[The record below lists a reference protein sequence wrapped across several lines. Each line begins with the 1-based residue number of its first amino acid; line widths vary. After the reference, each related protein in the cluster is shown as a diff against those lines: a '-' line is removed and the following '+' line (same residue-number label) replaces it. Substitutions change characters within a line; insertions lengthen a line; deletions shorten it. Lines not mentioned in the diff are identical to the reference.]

1 MAAHLLLCDGA
12 VPAELVLPADVET
25 WSHADFAATVRGPGI
40 RRHLLR
46 YASVTL
52 VLPHLGLRSR
62 PLLVMVVLRLLSH
75 GRVLM
80 VDAQQRQL
88 QVGPVAL
95 LRRAL
100 TTLGEALR
108 LPGVLASVSRELAE
122 LRSRAPDRRAS
133 APQAGAACLYLK
145 TDLWFS
151 TQVGGS
157 VTHMAGVVNNLEQTT
172 GVVPWVFATAANPIV
187 DPAINIRALLPASR
201 FWDFRE
207 VPALL
212 FSRSASVEVCA
223 LLGSERPSFIYQRY
237 SLNNYAGAKLALA
250 LNVPLVTEYNGSEVW
265 ISQHWGTPVVRLA
278 LSEQVEQLNL
288 EAADLIVVVSDVL
301 RQELLGRGVP
311 AERILVN
318 ANGVDASAFHPDID
332 ATDLRRHLGLQ
343 GKTVIGFIGTFG
355 PWHGTEELVEAFAL
369 LLESQPQR
377 RDELR
382 LLLVGQGA
390 RHAAALAL
398 ATRLGVLQQCLFV
411 GQVPQKQAPDYL
423 ACCDVLAAP
432 HVPNPDGTPFF
443 GSPTKLFEYM
453 AMGRPIVASA
463 LGQIQQ
469 VLRHGDSAWLVG
481 PGQPAALAE
490 GLAQVLEQPQ
500 LGRSLGKRARQDVLD
515 QHTWYHH
522 TQRIVA
528 ALEGVC
534 P

>member
-1 MAAHLLLCDGA
+1 MAVHLLICDG
-12 VPAELVLPADVET
+12 PAPAGLALPVDVQT
-25 WSHADFAATVRGPGI
+25 WSHADFAGTVRGPAM

-52 VLPHLGLRSR
+52 VLPHLGLRPR
-62 PLLVMVVLRLLSH
+62 PLLVMTVLRLLSH
-75 GRVLM
+75 GRATL
-80 VDAQQRQL
+80 VDAQQRQ
-88 QVGPVAL
+88 QRIGVGAL
-95 LRRAL
+95 LRQAL
-100 TTLGEALR
+100 TTVGEALR
-108 LPGVLASVSRELAE
+108 LPGLLNAINAE
-122 LRSRAPDRRAS
+122 LTQLLDRARQRNTPAL
-133 APQAGAACLYLK
+133 QAGAPCLYLK

-157 VTHMAGVVNNLEQTT
+157 VTHMAGVVNNLNE
-172 GVVPWVFATAANPIV
+172 ATAALPWVYATAGNPIV
-187 DPAINIRALLPASR
+187 DPAISIRSLLPAAR
-201 FWDFRE
+201 FWEFRE

-212 FSRSASVEVCA
+212 FSRSASEQISA
-223 LLGSERPSFIYQRY
+223 ALGSQRPSFIYQRY

-265 ISQHWGTPVVRLA
+265 ISQHWGTPVARLA

-288 EAADLIVVVSDVL
+288 HAADLIVVVSDVL

-311 AERILVN
+311 GERILVN

-332 ATDLRRHLGLQ
+332 ATDLRRQLGLE

-369 LLESQPQR
+369 LLQKQPQR

-390 RHAAALAL
+390 RQAAALAL
-398 ATRLGVLQQCLFV
+398 ATRLGVLPQCLFT
-411 GQVPQKQAPDYL
+411 GQVAQQQAPDYL

-469 VLRHGDSAWLVG
+469 VLAHGDSAWLVE

-490 GLAQVLEQPQ
+490 GLAQVLEQPPLACA
-500 LGRSLGKRARQDVLD
+500 LGERARQEVLQ
-515 QHTWYHH
+515 QHTWRHH

-528 ALEGVC
+528 ALEAVC

>member
-1 MAAHLLLCDGA
+1 MAAHLLICDGA
-12 VPAELVLPADVET
+12 PPAGLVLPAEVES
-25 WSHADFAATVRGPGI
+25 WSHADFAATVRGPAL

-52 VLPHLGLRSR
+52 VLPHLGLRPR
-62 PLLVMVVLRLLSH
+62 PLLVMTVLRLLSH
-75 GRVLM
+75 GRVTL
-80 VDAQQRQL
+80 VDLQQRQ
-88 QVGPVAL
+88 QRVGVAAL
-95 LRRAL
+95 LRQASA
-100 TTLGEALR
+100 TFSEALR
-108 LPGVLASVSRELAE
+108 LPGLLSAINGELVQLLDRAQRRNAPA
-122 LRSRAPDRRAS
+122 LRPGAP
-133 APQAGAACLYLK
+133 CLYLK

-157 VTHMAGVVNNLEQTT
+157 VTHMAGVVNNLND
-172 GVVPWVFATAANPIV
+172 ATAAAPLVYASAANPIV
-187 DPAINIRALLPASR
+187 DSTINVRALLPAAT
-201 FWDFRE
+201 FWEFRE

-212 FSRSASVEVCA
+212 FSRSASDEIRAA
-223 LLGSERPSFIYQRY
+223 LGDERPSFIYQRY
-237 SLNNYAGAKLALA
+237 SLNNYAGARLALT

-265 ISQHWGTPVVRLA
+265 ISQHWGTPVARLE
-278 LSEQVEQLNL
+278 LSEQVERLNL

-318 ANGVDASAFHPDID
+318 ANGVDASTFQPAID
-332 ATDLRRHLGLQ
+332 ASDLRRALGLE

-355 PWHGTEELVEAFAL
+355 AWHGTEELVEAFAL
-369 LLESQPQR
+369 LLAGQPQR

-390 RHAAALAL
+390 RHAATLARAKQL
-398 ATRLGVLQQCLFV
+398 SVLEHCLFT
-411 GQVPQKQAPDYL
+411 GQVPQPQAPNYL

-463 LGQIQQ
+463 LGQIEQ
-469 VLRHGDSAWLVG
+469 VLQHGDSAWLVE
-481 PGQPAALAE
+481 PGQPAALA
-490 GLAQVLEQPQ
+490 GGFAHVLEQPE
-500 LGRSLGKRARQDVLD
+500 LARSLGERARQEVLE
-515 QHTWYHH
+515 QHTWRHH

-528 ALEGVC
+528 ALEEVC
-534 P
+534 A